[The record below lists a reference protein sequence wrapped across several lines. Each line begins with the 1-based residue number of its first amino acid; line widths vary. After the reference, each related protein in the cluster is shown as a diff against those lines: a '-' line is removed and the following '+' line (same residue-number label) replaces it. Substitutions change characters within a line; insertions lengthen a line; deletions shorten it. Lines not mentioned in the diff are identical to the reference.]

1 MFASGAPDKVQCQD
15 GVLDASSIECFKKCL
30 SDDFYVAGTT
40 TVPDTT
46 TSFFLDHGA
55 TVTYTC
61 NDGSTPGNDPDRECK
76 NGEVDPPL
84 ETFGTSN
91 VPTC

>member
-15 GVLDASSIECFKKCL
+15 GFLDASSIECFKKCL
-30 SDDFYVAGTT
+30 SDDFYVWGTT
-40 TVPDTT
+40 TVPSTA
-46 TSFFLDHGA
+46 TSYFLDHGA
-55 TVTYTC
+55 AVTYTC

-76 NGEVDPPL
+76 DGEVDPPL